1 MASLSWIAAVCGLSE
16 CSLPNLS
23 FSVASPKN
31 VFRQKLDFSELGLSV
46 ETLAVLRQIKY
57 EKPTPVQAGVIP
69 LILQGLDV
77 VGQARTGTGK
87 TAAFSL
93 PLVELLREKSAGQ
106 PRALILVPT
115 RELAV
120 QVHQEF
126 TRLAGGTDLR
136 IAAIYGGHRIK
147 TQINS
152 LASGIDV
159 VVGTPGRVIDHM
171 LRGTLQLDDLE
182 CVVLDEADRM
192 LDIGFR
198 PAIEKILRRCP
209 PDRQTLLFSA
219 TLPIAIIELAK
230 RYMRNPKRIDF
241 SRNQLASET
250 IDQYY
255 FQVQEDRKTELLLEL
270 LRREQ
275 PQQCI
280 IFCRTKIGTERLYRR
295 LLKGGVTGLRAIHG
309 DLSQPARD
317 SVMRDFRSQK
327 IHLMVATDVV
337 GRGIDVSGISHIIN
351 YDIPELCDD
360 YVHRVGRTGRMGKS
374 GVAYTFVTP
383 LQGSELG
390 EIERRI
396 QRPLNRDH
404 IDGFTISSDEEAR
417 IKSLSPRRRK
427 IRRAL

>member
-1 MASLSWIAAVCGLSE
+1 MRASISNS
-16 CSLPNLS
+16 P
-23 FSVASPKN
+23 VASPKN
-31 VFRQKLDFSELGLSV
+31 VVRQRLDFSELGLSA

-93 PLVELLREKSAGQ
+93 PLIEVLREGTATN

-126 TRLAGGTDLR
+126 ARLAGGTHLS
-136 IAAIYGGHRIK
+136 ISAIYGGHRIQ
-147 TQINS
+147 TQINA
-152 LASGIDV
+152 LNRGVDV
-159 VVGTPGRVIDHM
+159 VVGTPGRVIDHL
-171 LRGTLQLDDLE
+171 LRGTMRLDDLE

-198 PAIEKILRRCP
+198 PAIEKIMRRCP

-219 TLPIAIIELAK
+219 TLPIAIVELAK

-241 SRNQLASET
+241 SRNQVAAET

-255 FQVQEDRKTELLLEL
+255 FQVHEEKKTELLLEL
-270 LRREQ
+270 LKREQ

-295 LLKGGVTGLRAIHG
+295 LLKAGVSGLRAIHG
-309 DLSQPARD
+309 DLTQSSRD
-317 SVMRDFRSQK
+317 SVMRDFRSK
-327 IHLMVATDVV
+327 EIHLLVATDVV

-351 YDIPELCDD
+351 YDVPELCDD
-360 YVHRVGRTGRMGKS
+360 YVHRVGRTGRMGKT
-374 GVAYTFVTP
+374 GVAYTFITP
-383 LQGSELG
+383 LQGGELS

-396 QRPLNRDH
+396 QQPLDRDH
-404 IDGFTISSDEEAR
+404 MDGITISSEEQAR
-417 IKSLSPRRRK
+417 IKSLAPRRRK